1 MADILQTQTQMPS
14 LGQMPSLPL
23 TKGLFARST
32 SEKPDYITAQEMAP
46 ALEEQR
52 QARSGLMSKIDAATA
67 DEKRLESERN
77 IAREEEKFRL
87 REQEVKLMQDSPER
101 QALKAARNELKNAA
115 FVPSK
120 DNARDLATM
129 FGLLS
134 VIGMALGGE
143 GKISAFNT
151 MGAMNGMLEG
161 YQKGRADVYKREKD
175 VFEKNLKV
183 LQNKVTIL
191 QSELQEALQTYKTNR
206 ELGEQKAE
214 IAFAK
219 AGSKIGEVALK
230 KQGIVRAIEYIDGVA
245 KDTTTLVTMRNN
257 QEERAEN
264 MQFNERKQKEIE
276 RANQAQER
284 QREAQLQEDIRRNKA
299 AERDRALDRALR
311 AKLDQE
317 KQNSSNLKPSAQIQK
332 AFIAD
337 NQFKTDLSELRQKL
351 QDPKLLKQIV
361 DYRAESFAS
370 EEFGKTL
377 SQLLQTQIPTELRQ
391 FLTQVRDM
399 RNNYYRNI
407 SGLAVT
413 NGEALRSYG
422 VVPQPGDSPAV
433 ILDKVGS
440 LERRVSQSI
449 EIMRYMY
456 SGLPNL
462 DGKLQAGG
470 RTPLIPGE
478 DYSIGAQDQAPAN
491 APSRPAGV
499 PANAKYSPSE
509 RKWYWQENNQWKSN

>member
-1 MADILQTQTQMPS
+1 MADILQTQTKMPS

-46 ALEEQR
+46 ALEESR
-52 QARSGLMSKIDAATA
+52 QAKAGLVQQMDQVSA
-67 DEKRLESERN
+67 EQQRLENERN
-77 IAREEEKFRL
+77 IAKEEEKLRL
-87 REQEVKLMQDSPER
+87 RQQEARLGQEAPQRMELQ
-101 QALKAARNELKNAA
+101 AARNELKNAS

-191 QSELQEALQTYKTNR
+191 QSELQDALQTYRTNR
-206 ELGEQKAE
+206 ELGEQKAD

-219 AGSKIGEVALK
+219 AGSKIGDAILK

-257 QEERAEN
+257 QEQRAED
-264 MQFNERKQKEIE
+264 MQFKERQQTETE
-276 RANQAQER
+276 RSNQAQER

-299 AERDRALDRALR
+299 AERDRALDRQQRRELEL
-311 AKLDQE
+311 AKA
-317 KQNSSNLKPSAQIQK
+317 NTPNLKPSAKIQEG
-332 AFIAD
+332 FIAD
-337 NQFKTDLSELRQKL
+337 NQLKADLGALRQKL
-351 QDPKLLKQIV
+351 KDPKLAKQIA
-361 DYRAESFAS
+361 DYRAESFFS
-370 EEFGKTL
+370 EEGGKTV

-422 VVPQPGDSPAV
+422 TVPQPGDTAAAM
-433 ILDKVGS
+433 LDKIGGM
-440 LERRVSQSI
+440 ERRVGQKI
-449 EIMRYMY
+449 EIMQYMY

-462 DGKLQAGG
+462 DGKLQPGG
-470 RTPLIPGE
+470 RTSLRPGE
-478 DYSIGAQDQAPAN
+478 DYSIGSQDQAPAN
-491 APSRPAGV
+491 APARPAGV
-499 PANAKYSPSE
+499 PANAKYSPSQG
-509 RKWYWQENNQWKSN
+509 KWYWQENNQWKSN

>member
-46 ALEEQR
+46 ALEESR
-52 QARSGLMSKIDAATA
+52 QAKAGLVQQMDQASA
-67 DEKRLESERN
+67 EQQRLENERN
-77 IAREEEKFRL
+77 VAKAEENLRLREEEARL
-87 REQEVKLMQDSPER
+87 GREAPQRMELQ
-101 QALKAARNELKNAA
+101 AARNELKNAA

-191 QSELQEALQTYKTNR
+191 QSELQDALQTYRTNR
-206 ELGEQKAE
+206 ELGEQKAD

-219 AGSKIGEVALK
+219 AGSKIGDVILK

-257 QEERAEN
+257 QEQRAED
-264 MQFNERKQKEIE
+264 MAFKERQQKEAE
-276 RANQAQER
+276 RSNQAQER
-284 QREAQLQEDIRRNKA
+284 QREAQLKEDIRRNQA
-299 AERDRALDRALR
+299 AERDRALDRQQRAALARER
-311 AKLDQE
+311 AAQKLLPSPRASAINERYANTVYRSANEVLRSLELVEQIGITRGGGVFAGVVGKGTIPTQLQGQLGQYFTAEQE
-317 KQNSSNLKPSAQIQK
+317 KNYNTAMSGIALEMAYVLNGGYKP
-332 AFIAD
+332 D
-337 NQFKTDLSELRQKL
+337 
-351 QDPKLLKQIV
+351 
-361 DYRAESFAS
+361 
-370 EEFGKTL
+370 G
-377 SQLLQTQIPTELRQ
+377 QTVNKIEGL
-391 FLTQVRDM
+391 
-399 RNNYYRNI
+399 
-407 SGLAVT
+407 LAVT
-413 NGEALRSYG
+413 PNDTVGNAAYKFSDVAAKLKAGIEYTPTYTELQKKAKEDLMKKLDRYATPEIVYERQYG
-422 VVPQPGDSPAV
+422 IAPKPDTRVRTTPRGATVSNW
-433 ILDKVGS
+433 DK
-440 LERRVSQSI
+440 
-449 EIMRYMY
+449 
-456 SGLPNL
+456 
-462 DGKLQAGG
+462 
-470 RTPLIPGE
+470 
-478 DYSIGAQDQAPAN
+478 
-491 APSRPAGV
+491 
-499 PANAKYSPSE
+499 
-509 RKWYWQENNQWKSN
+509 

>member
-46 ALEEQR
+46 ALEESR
-52 QARSGLMSKIDAATA
+52 KAKAGLVQQMDQLSA
-67 DEKRLESERN
+67 EQQQLENKRN
-77 IAREEEKFRL
+77 IAKEEEKLRL
-87 REQEVKLMQDSPER
+87 RQDEARLGQEAPQRMELQ
-101 QALKAARNELKNAA
+101 AARNELKNAA

-129 FGLLS
+129 FSLVS

-191 QSELQEALQTYKTNR
+191 QSELQDALQTYRTNR

-230 KQGIVRAIEYIDGVA
+230 KQGLVRVVEYVDGVV
-245 KDTTTLVTMRNN
+245 KDTSTLVTMANK
-257 QEERAEN
+257 QVERAED
-264 MQFNERKQKEIE
+264 MAFNERKQKETE

-284 QREAQLQEDIRRNKA
+284 QREAQLQEDIRKNKA
-299 AERDRALDRALR
+299 AERDRAIDRQQRRELEL
-311 AKLDQE
+311 AKA
-317 KQNSSNLKPSAQIQK
+317 NTPNLKPSAKIQEG
-332 AFIAD
+332 FIAD
-337 NQFKTDLSELRQKL
+337 NQLKADLGALRQKL
-351 QDPKLLKQIV
+351 QDPKLAKQIA
-361 DYRAESFAS
+361 DYRAESFFS
-370 EEFGKTL
+370 EEGGRTV

-422 VVPQPGDSPAV
+422 TVPQPGDTAAAM
-433 ILDKVGS
+433 LDKIDGM
-440 LERRVSQSI
+440 ERRVGQKV

-456 SGLPNL
+456 GLPNL
-462 DGKLQAGG
+462 DGKLQPGG
-470 RTPLIPGE
+470 RTSLRPGE
-478 DYSIGAQDQAPAN
+478 DYSIGAQDQTPA
-491 APSRPAGV
+491 V
-499 PANAKYSPSE
+499 PTQRAMLRGREIVVRNGKWVFSDTGEDAK
-509 RKWYWQENNQWKSN
+509 